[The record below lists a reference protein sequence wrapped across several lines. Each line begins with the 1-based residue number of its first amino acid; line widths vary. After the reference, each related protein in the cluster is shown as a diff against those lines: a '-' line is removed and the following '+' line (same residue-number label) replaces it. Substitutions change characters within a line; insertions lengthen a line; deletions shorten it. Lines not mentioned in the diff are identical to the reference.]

1 MIKILENVKKMS
13 IYQQNKAILQ
23 IGDAISYFSS
33 CLDLLYPSIFLI
45 FALF

>member
-23 IGDAISYFSS
+23 IHTAISYFSY
-33 CLDLLYPSIFLI
+33 CLVLLYRQFS
-45 FALF
+45 